1 MPDRCVSACGVLSQA
16 KNQMQEEVESLRR
29 RLSLSEEELETLR
42 KALRMAE
49 GQGGRDKEALDR
61 LNGLLRSAEEQ
72 LKTVQATL
80 HQEMVERRTMEAR
93 IASRQAQADQ
103 VRSQT
108 LVICKGWGS
117 CLCTFLRCLGSV
129 EHDGHKTNACAG

>member
-1 MPDRCVSACGVLSQA
+1 MHARWLARRHASHLTLLLLFCFLRGFQA

-29 RLSLSEEELETLR
+29 RLGSQEEELETLR

-80 HQEMVERRTMEAR
+80 QQEMVERRTMEAR

-103 VRSQT
+103 VMNFT
-108 LVICKGWGS
+108 CICMHVYVYTCRRG
-117 CLCTFLRCLGSV
+117 RM
-129 EHDGHKTNACAG
+129 AR